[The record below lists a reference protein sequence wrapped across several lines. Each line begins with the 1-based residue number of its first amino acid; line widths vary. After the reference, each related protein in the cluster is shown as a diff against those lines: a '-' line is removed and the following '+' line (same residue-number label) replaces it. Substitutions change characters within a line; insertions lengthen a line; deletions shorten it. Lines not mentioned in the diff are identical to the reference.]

1 MRQLETVLLALALT
15 AAAAVTAQACSC
27 VSPPAPAIALDYAAA
42 VFAGRVF
49 QVDDPRK
56 GSPVYSSIDP
66 MVYHFNVE
74 YVWKGSVADTISI
87 HTVRDGASCGYNFKP
102 GQLYIVYARD
112 DKGTLTTGQ
121 CSRTNLFEYAL
132 TDRYALPPPS
142 AKPGAPAYSP
152 VTREYIIEQL
162 GSSDDPIFYQAVE
175 ALNREG
181 GDRDVLVHELTS
193 IIRGERP
200 GNSAKAI
207 VALRRTGEIS
217 ESTAQEIAWS
227 FVHGDARARAAALRS
242 LRSMLSFEAYYPYLM
257 DGLADTSR
265 SVKIEAMMDLSDIG
279 RADTMSLEKIASLN
293 HPPYPFE
300 LFNGKD
306 SERLFNIISAFLADD
321 NFFLRGEAIEC
332 IQYFRTRRDV
342 VIPLLEEIRAT
353 DPQSPIRFH
362 AEQSLKHLRSR

>member
-1 MRQLETVLLALALT
+1 
-15 AAAAVTAQACSC
+15 
-27 VSPPAPAIALDYAAA
+27 
-42 VFAGRVF
+42 
-49 QVDDPRK
+49 
-56 GSPVYSSIDP
+56 

-74 YVWKGSVADTISI
+74 YVWKGSLTDTISI
-87 HTVRDGASCGYNFKP
+87 HTNRGDGSFEP
-102 GQLYIVYARD
+102 GRLYFVYARE
-112 DKGTLTTGQ
+112 KEGTLSPYG
-121 CSRTNLFEYAL
+121 CERTNPFEYAL
-132 TDRYALPPPS
+132 ADRYALPPPS

-152 VTREYIIEQL
+152 LTREHIIDQL
-162 GSSDDPIFYQAVE
+162 GSLDEHIFYGAVE
-175 ALNREG
+175 ALNRER
-181 GDRDVLVHELTS
+181 GDRDVLVHELKS

-200 GNSAKAI
+200 GDAAMAI
-207 VALRRTGEIS
+207 DGLRRAGDYTEP
-217 ESTAQEIAWS
+217 TAQDIAWS
-227 FVHGDARARAAALRS
+227 AVHGDARARAAALRS

-342 VIPLLEEIRAT
+342 VIPLLEQIRAT

-362 AEQSLKHLRSR
+362 AEQALEHLRSR